1 MMLWS
6 LHTENTRLN
15 QQWDYFRCV
24 TTYLIS
30 IPQRQF
36 CRIYGVDSRLE
47 VIWGRWFW
55 HQSKA
60 HISIPIGPQ

>member
-47 VIWGRWFW
+47 VI
-55 HQSKA
+55 
-60 HISIPIGPQ
+60 